1 MTASPIGTDP
11 QVSGI
16 IDNLRQLSAQVK
28 EIDNELGTDAGGP
41 VALRNKLANEYV
53 VKYSADENFSSF
65 ITKIVTAI
73 KTSFSSSPELQA
85 AVYTEIHNQLGK
97 EFGKEV
103 KTHLDAEVAKIPAAD
118 DKDKVSDERKME
130 LATQRTKLVNLF
142 KLQKEML
149 RYYSP
154 DDTPI
159 ALPADIEEP
168 SARKGAIGGRGW
180 KTTKQYQFF
189 VDGKHRTVKIDGKR
203 GEISLSQIASTVAKE
218 AFVNTLALKNFIV
231 ETLGVEVKEGKVDLG
246 DEWEVT
252 LPAPVNK
259 TLKGVAVS
267 SSNAVVDESDD
278 SDDDDDDDEN
288 DSSASTEDDM
298 FSGME
303 EQSA

>member
-1 MTASPIGTDP
+1 MTMTASPQVDP
-11 QVSGI
+11 QVSGVL
-16 IDNLRQLSAQVK
+16 DNLRQLSLQVK
-28 EIDNELGTDAGGP
+28 EIDRELGTSDGGP
-41 VALRNKLANEYV
+41 VAQRNKIANEYV
-53 VKYSADENFSSF
+53 AQFSNDENFSSF
-65 ITKIVTAI
+65 ITKIVAAI
-73 KTSFSSSPELQA
+73 KSSFSASPELQA

-97 EFGKEV
+97 EFGKTV
-103 KTHLDAEVAKIPAAD
+103 KEHLDAKVAALPKPETSE
-118 DKDKVSDERKME
+118 VSDDRKME

-149 RYYSP
+149 KYYAP
-154 DDTPI
+154 DNETI
-159 ALPADIEEP
+159 TLPADIEEP

-231 ETLGVEVKEGKVDLG
+231 EQLGVEVKEGKVDLG

-252 LPAPVNK
+252 LPAPINK

-278 SDDDDDDDEN
+278 SDDDDDDD
-288 DSSASTEDDM
+288 DAPDVQTEESEDM
-298 FSGME
+298 F
-303 EQSA
+303 Q